1 MSTVA
6 ERMRR
11 MRRRRVYGRR
21 CVPVEVDQHEIDA
34 LVKQGFLKPGKRED
48 SAAIGTALS
57 TKLRVQRQY
66 GANIWAAS
74 GGEGAQ

>member
-21 CVPVEVDQHEIDA
+21 CVPVEVDKDLIDS
-34 LVKQGFLKPGKRED
+34 LVRQGDLRPGARRD
-48 SAAIGTALS
+48 NAAIGEVISKL
-57 TKLRVQRQY
+57 LRVRRQY
-66 GANIWAAS
+66 YNTP
-74 GGEGAQ
+74 

>member
-21 CVPVEVDQHEIDA
+21 CVPVEVDKDLIDS
-34 LVKQGFLKPGKRED
+34 LVRQGDLRPGARRAN
-48 SAAIGTALS
+48 AAIGEVISKL
-57 TKLRVQRQY
+57 LRVRRQY
-66 GANIWAAS
+66 YNAP
-74 GGEGAQ
+74 